1 MKIVQGRG
9 SNQDVPAV
17 PPRPV
22 DVVGRPGRK
31 APPPRRRPRF
41 RLRIRLPRLSRR
53 AIAAAAALL
62 VVVVAAVSLPALL
75 GSFGPSGSPTPTKP
89 VGKASPAAT
98 STPAGPTV
106 KPTAT
111 PRPLAP
117 ILPPQVTILPGGYR
131 VYDQASGIVPAYTVD
146 WNVLRSQS
154 SGTEPLQGV
163 VVILDPG
170 HGGQDGGAVY
180 PMSNKAEIIEKEV
193 TLAVALRVK
202 TDLEALGATVVMTR
216 TTDAWVSL
224 YNRIARTG
232 IETLTRHADFL
243 STTGSRAWP
252 DAEETLRLADLLQ
265 PCIDINSDK
274 LTSGGLGIMRGLG
287 ATPDLRSILDVER
300 QHGDVVF
307 VALHCNAN
315 VSTVP
320 NGLAV
325 MYTSNRTAYRSD
337 RTKSEGSTSH
347 PTYRFYDDEG
357 RKRLASAIYDGIVGT
372 APDLVTTTGVSLL
385 VDQNLAVL
393 REMNLVG
400 VLVEM
405 GYITNERDRK
415 ILLSEEGRDRI
426 AKGVAHGLVA
436 YFKAG

>member
-1 MKIVQGRG
+1 MKNGQGK
-9 SNQDVPAV
+9 DPFKEIPAV

-22 DVVGRPGRK
+22 DVVGRSAREA
-31 APPPRRRPRF
+31 APVRR
-41 RLRIRLPRLSRR
+41 RLSRR
-53 AIAAAAALL
+53 GVVAIVAML
-62 VVVVAAVSLPALL
+62 VVVVAAAVALPALL
-75 GSFGPSGSPTPTKP
+75 GSFGPSGSPTPTD
-89 VGKASPAAT
+89 GTGRGSPAAT
-98 STPAGPTV
+98 SSPAGA
-106 KPTAT
+106 TAT
-111 PRPLAP
+111 PTVTPRPKAP
-117 ILPPQVTILPGGYR
+117 VLPPQVTILAGGYR
-131 VYDQASGIVPAYTVD
+131 VYEQALGIAPAYTMD
-146 WNVLRSQS
+146 WSTMRTRAA
-154 SGTEPLQGV
+154 GTVEPLQGV

-180 PMSNKAEIIEKEV
+180 PMSNKALIIEKEV

-232 IETLTRHADFL
+232 IEVLERHADFL
-243 STTGSRAWP
+243 STTASRAWP
-252 DAEETLRLADLLQ
+252 DAEETLRLAGVLQ

-287 ATPDLRSILDVER
+287 ATPDLRTIMDVER
-300 QHGDVVF
+300 QHADVVF

-315 VSTVP
+315 DSVIP
-320 NGLAV
+320 NGLEV

-357 RKRLASAIYDGIVGT
+357 RKRLASAIYDGIVGKS
-372 APDLVTTTGVSLL
+372 PDLVTTSGVSLL

-426 AKGVAHGLVA
+426 AAGVANGLVA
-436 YFKAG
+436 YFKGG

>member
-1 MKIVQGRG
+1 MFV
-9 SNQDVPAV
+9 
-17 PPRPV
+17 
-22 DVVGRPGRK
+22 
-31 APPPRRRPRF
+31 
-41 RLRIRLPRLSRR
+41 
-53 AIAAAAALL
+53 

-75 GSFGPSGSPTPTKP
+75 GSLATSGSPTPTDGA
-89 VGKASPAAT
+89 GKGSPSAT
-98 STPAGPTV
+98 SSPSGPTV
-106 KPTAT
+106 TPTVT

-117 ILPPQVTILPGGYR
+117 VLPPQVTTLAGGYR
-131 VYDQASGIVPAYTVD
+131 VYGQALGIAPAYTVD
-146 WNVLRSQS
+146 WSALRTRAA
-154 SGTEPLQGV
+154 GTVEPLQGV

-180 PMSNKAEIIEKEV
+180 PMSNKAEIIEKQV
-193 TLAVALRVK
+193 VLAVALRVK

-216 TTDAWVSL
+216 TTDIWVSL

-232 IETLTRHADFL
+232 IEVLERHADFL
-243 STTGSRAWP
+243 SATGSRAWP
-252 DAEETLRLADLLQ
+252 DAEETLRLAALLQ

-287 ATPDLRSILDVER
+287 ATPDLRTIMDVER
-300 QHGDVVF
+300 MHGDVVF

-315 VSTVP
+315 NSVIP
-320 NGLAV
+320 NGLEV

-337 RTKSEGSTSH
+337 RTTSEGSTAH

-357 RKRLASAIYDGIVGT
+357 RKRLAQALYDGIIGT
-372 APDLVTTTGVSLL
+372 TPDLVTTTGVSLL

-405 GYITNERDRK
+405 GYVTNERDRK

-426 AKGVAHGLVA
+426 ATGVANGLLA
-436 YFKAG
+436 YFKGG